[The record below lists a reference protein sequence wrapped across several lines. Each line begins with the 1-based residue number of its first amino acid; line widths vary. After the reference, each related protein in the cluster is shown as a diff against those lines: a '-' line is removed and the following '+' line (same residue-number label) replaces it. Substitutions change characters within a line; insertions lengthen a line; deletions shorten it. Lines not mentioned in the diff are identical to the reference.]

1 MVFQYNNFR
10 FYQNNMEEE
19 LINDLL
25 EKVTRFEVINHAKND
40 KAVGRLL
47 TLYKELNNFKNI
59 QLSLQDNN
67 QTLKIFID

>member
-1 MVFQYNNFR
+1 
-10 FYQNNMEEE
+10 MEEE

-47 TLYKELNNFKNI
+47 TLRKALDHFKNI
-59 QLSLQDNN
+59 QLSLQDDGK
-67 QTLKIFID
+67 TLKIFID